1 MIAFDFCVVAAYVV
15 VVGSLA
21 RLLVLIVYGR
31 RVIGLWAETEPRR
44 RLNEEEMEALLRA
57 LESSRPSPSKGAKVT
72 VASSDEE
79 AFLKLADEGRALLPP
94 EAD

>member
-1 MIAFDFCVVAAYVV
+1 MLTFALNVFYVFAAYAV
-15 VVGSLA
+15 VVGSLTL
-21 RLLVLIVYGR
+21 LLVLIVYGR

-57 LESSRPSPSKGAKVT
+57 LESSRPSPSKGARVT

-79 AFLKLADEGRALLPP
+79 AFLKLADEAEPY
-94 EAD
+94 